1 MRRTTLAVALAATLS
16 TTFLALLPLAW
27 AASDSGPAP
36 AAKDAAQDTAQDT
49 AKAAAAPNAG
59 DLLFEQP
66 QMKNTT
72 PGSTLT
78 YDYLRRSG
86 IVKGPYGPPLNDEIK
101 LTVEPGKS
109 AESRDIRV
117 QMFSGGYRVPAGPF
131 QDMPGNP
138 VLSLF
143 LENHLKG
150 LASLLEANPR
160 YIKNAIRKGLRE
172 KSTVTPVQVD
182 FKGRKVEGWR
192 VEMKPF
198 VGDAQTERMRG
209 FEGLTYTFVTS
220 PEVPGEIVSI
230 EARALKP
237 DGGELL
243 EERLDYD
250 QKDS

>member
-1 MRRTTLAVALAATLS
+1 MRRTILAAALTAALS
-16 TTFLALLPLAW
+16 TTLLATTPLAW
-27 AASDSGPAP
+27 AASDTAP
-36 AAKDAAQDTAQDT
+36 ATKDTARDAAAT
-49 AKAAAAPNAG
+49 PNAG

-86 IVKGPYGPPLNDEIK
+86 IVKGPYGPPLNDAIK

-117 QMFSGGYRVPAGPF
+117 QMFSGGNRVPAGPF
-131 QDMPGNP
+131 ADMAGNP

-150 LASLLEANPR
+150 LAGLLEANPR

-172 KSTVTPVQVD
+172 KATVTPVQVD

-198 VGDAQTERMRG
+198 EGDAQTERMRG
-209 FEGLTYTFVTS
+209 FETTTYTFVVA
-220 PEVPGEIVSI
+220 PEVPGEIVSL
-230 EARALKP
+230 EARTLKP

>member
-1 MRRTTLAVALAATLS
+1 MAALS
-16 TTFLALLPLAW
+16 TTLLANAPLAW
-27 AASDSGPAP
+27 AASDTAP
-36 AAKDAAQDTAQDT
+36 ASKEVVKDTSKTTAAV
-49 AKAAAAPNAG
+49 PNAG

-86 IVKGPYGPPLNDEIK
+86 IVKGPYGPPLNDAIK
-101 LTVEPGKS
+101 LTIEPGKS
-109 AESRDIRV
+109 AENRDIRV
-117 QMFSGGYRVPAGPF
+117 QMFSGGNRVPAGPF
-131 QDMPGNP
+131 LDMAGNP

-150 LASLLEANPR
+150 LAGLLEANPR

-172 KSTVTPVQVD
+172 KATVTPVQVE

-198 VGDAQTERMRG
+198 EGDPLTERMRG
-209 FEGLTYTFVTS
+209 FDTTTYTFVVA
-220 PEVPGEIVSI
+220 PEVPGEIVSL
-230 EARALKP
+230 EARTLKP

>member
-1 MRRTTLAVALAATLS
+1 MRRTILAATLAAALS
-16 TTFLALLPLAW
+16 TTLLATTPFAW
-27 AASDSGPAP
+27 AASDN
-36 AAKDAAQDTAQDT
+36 AAATKDT
-49 AKAAAAPNAG
+49 AKAPNAG

-72 PGSTLT
+72 PGSTLS

-86 IVKGPYGPPLNDEIK
+86 IVKGPYGPPLNDAIK
-101 LTVEPGKS
+101 LTIEPGKS

-117 QMFSGGYRVPAGPF
+117 QMFSGGNRVPAGPF
-131 QDMPGNP
+131 TDMAGNP

-150 LASLLEANPR
+150 LAGLLEANPR

-172 KSTVTPVQVD
+172 KATVTPVQVD

-198 VGDAQTERMRG
+198 EGDAQTERMRG
-209 FEGLTYTFVTS
+209 FDTTTYTFIVA
-220 PEVPGEIVSI
+220 PEVPGEIVSL
-230 EARALKP
+230 EARTLKP

-243 EERLDYD
+243 EERLDYA

>member
-1 MRRTTLAVALAATLS
+1 MRRYILAVALSAALV
-16 TTFLALLPLAW
+16 TTPSAW
-27 AASDSGPAP
+27 AASDTAATATA
-36 AAKDAAQDTAQDT
+36 AAKDGAVPAAS
-49 AKAAAAPNAG
+49 

-66 QMKNTT
+66 QMKNTA
-72 PGSTLT
+72 PGSTIT

-86 IVKGPYGPPLNDEIK
+86 IERGPYGPPLSDAIK

-117 QMFSGGYRVPAGPF
+117 QMFSGGNRVPAGPF
-131 QDMPGNP
+131 TDMPGNP
-138 VLSLF
+138 VLILF

-172 KSTVTPVQVD
+172 NATVTPTQVS
-182 FKGRKVEGWR
+182 FKGRTVEGWR

-198 VGDAQTERMRG
+198 AGDAQTERMRG
-209 FEGLTYTFVTS
+209 FETTTYTFIVA
-220 PEVPGEIVSI
+220 PDVPGEIVSI

>member
-1 MRRTTLAVALAATLS
+1 MRRTILAAALTAALS
-16 TTFLALLPLAW
+16 TTLLAAAPLAW
-27 AASDSGPAP
+27 AASDPAP
-36 AAKDAAQDTAQDT
+36 APKDPTKD
-49 AKAAAAPNAG
+49 AAAAPNAG

-66 QMKNTT
+66 QMKNTA

-86 IVKGPYGPPLNDEIK
+86 IVRGPYGPPLNDAIK
-101 LTVEPGKS
+101 LTIEPGKS
-109 AESRDIRV
+109 AESRDIQV
-117 QMFSGGYRVPAGPF
+117 QMFSGGNRVPAGPF
-131 QDMPGNP
+131 QDMAGNP
-138 VLSLF
+138 VLPLF

-150 LASLLEANPR
+150 LAGLLEANPR

-172 KSTVTPVQVD
+172 KATVTPVQID
-182 FKGRKVEGWR
+182 FRGRKVDGWR

-198 VGDAQTERMRG
+198 EGDAQTERMRG
-209 FEGLTYTFVTS
+209 FDSTTYTFVVA

-230 EARALKP
+230 EARTLKP

>member
-1 MRRTTLAVALAATLS
+1 MSRTLLLAALAATSLIVAS
-16 TTFLALLPLAW
+16 AQ
-27 AASDSGPAP
+27 AAPDPTPNPAP
-36 AAKDAAQDTAQDT
+36 ATTGTAT
-49 AKAAAAPNAG
+49 PSAG

-66 QMKNTT
+66 QMKNAA

-78 YDYLRRSG
+78 YEYLRRSG
-86 IVKGPYGPPLNDEIK
+86 ITKGPYGPPLSDAIK
-101 LTVEPGKS
+101 LTVEPGKT
-109 AESRDIRV
+109 AENRDIRV
-117 QMFSGGYRVPAGPF
+117 QMFSGGNRIPAGPF
-131 QDMPGNP
+131 LDMPGNP

-172 KSTVTPVQVD
+172 KATVTATQLEY
-182 FKGRKVEGWR
+182 KGRKVDGWR
-192 VEMKPF
+192 IEMQPF
-198 VGDAQTERMRG
+198 VGDEQTERMRG
-209 FEGLTYTFVTS
+209 FERLTYTFVTS

-230 EARALKP
+230 HARAERP

-250 QKDS
+250 QKNS

>member
-1 MRRTTLAVALAATLS
+1 MTLAVALAATLS
-16 TTFLALLPLAW
+16 TTFLAPLPLAW

-36 AAKDAAQDTAQDT
+36 AAKDAAQDA

-86 IVKGPYGPPLNDEIK
+86 IVKGPYGPPLNDAIK

-109 AESRDIRV
+109 AESRDIRG

-198 VGDAQTERMRG
+198 VGDPQTERMRG

>member
-1 MRRTTLAVALAATLS
+1 MRRSFLAVALSAALV
-16 TTFLALLPLAW
+16 TTPSAW
-27 AASDSGPAP
+27 AASDPAP
-36 AAKDAAQDTAQDT
+36 AAPRDTAAQGSTNRDPATKGTAPD
-49 AKAAAAPNAG
+49 AS

-66 QMKNTT
+66 QMKNTA

-78 YDYLRRSG
+78 YDYARRSG
-86 IVKGPYGPPLNDEIK
+86 IERGPYGPPLSDAIK

-117 QMFSGGYRVPAGPF
+117 QMFSGGNRLPAGPF
-131 QDMPGNP
+131 TDMPGNP

-160 YIKNAIRKGLRE
+160 YIKNAIRKGLRD
-172 KSTVTPVQVD
+172 KATVTPMQVS
-182 FKGRKVEGWR
+182 FKGRTVEGWR

-198 VGDAQTERMRG
+198 AGDPQSERMRG
-209 FEGLTYTFVTS
+209 FETITYTFVVA
-220 PEVPGEIVSI
+220 PDVPGEIVSI
-230 EARALKP
+230 QARALKP

>member
-1 MRRTTLAVALAATLS
+1 MRRSILAVALSAALV
-16 TTFLALLPLAW
+16 TTPSAW
-27 AASDSGPAP
+27 AASDTAATATA
-36 AAKDAAQDTAQDT
+36 AAKDGAVPAAS
-49 AKAAAAPNAG
+49 

-66 QMKNTT
+66 QMKNTA
-72 PGSTLT
+72 PGSTIT

-86 IVKGPYGPPLNDEIK
+86 IERGPYGPPLSDAIK

-117 QMFSGGYRVPAGPF
+117 QMFSGGNRVPAGPF
-131 QDMPGNP
+131 TDMPGNP
-138 VLSLF
+138 VLTLF

-172 KSTVTPVQVD
+172 KATVTPMQVS
-182 FKGRKVEGWR
+182 FKGRTVEGWR

-198 VGDAQTERMRG
+198 EGDPLTERMRG
-209 FEGLTYTFVTS
+209 FEATTYTFVVA
-220 PEVPGEIVSI
+220 PEVPGEIVSL
-230 EARALKP
+230 EARTLKP

>member
-1 MRRTTLAVALAATLS
+1 MRRTTLAVALTAALS
-16 TTFLALLPLAW
+16 AAALATPVSTNGAW
-27 AASDSGPAP
+27 AASDTAP
-36 AAKDAAQDTAQDT
+36 AASKDG
-49 AKAAAAPNAG
+49 AAPNAA

-86 IVKGPYGPPLNDEIK
+86 IVKGPYGPPLNDAIK
-101 LTVEPGKS
+101 LTVESGKS
-109 AESRDIRV
+109 DESRDIQV

-138 VLSLF
+138 VLTLF

-172 KSTVTPVQVD
+172 RATVTPIQID

-198 VGDAQTERMRG
+198 VGDAQSERMRG
-209 FEGLTYTFVTS
+209 FETITYTFVTA
-220 PEVPGEIVSI
+220 PDVPGEIVSI

-237 DGGELL
+237 DGSELL

-250 QKDS
+250 QKNS

>member
-1 MRRTTLAVALAATLS
+1 MLPAAVAAALS
-16 TTFLALLPLAW
+16 TTLLATAPLAW
-27 AASDSGPAP
+27 AASDTGPAS
-36 AAKDAAQDTAQDT
+36 QETAQS
-49 AKAAAAPNAG
+49 AAPNAG

-86 IVKGPYGPPLNDEIK
+86 IVKGPYGPPLNDAIK

-131 QDMPGNP
+131 IDMAGNP

-150 LASLLEANPR
+150 LAGLLEANPR

-172 KSTVTPVQVD
+172 KATVTPVQLD

-192 VEMKPF
+192 VVMKPF
-198 VGDAQTERMRG
+198 EGDPLTERMRG
-209 FEGLTYTFVTS
+209 FEATTYTFVVA
-220 PEVPGEIVSI
+220 PEVPGEIVSL
-230 EARALKP
+230 EARTLKP

>member
-1 MRRTTLAVALAATLS
+1 MTLAVALAATLS
-16 TTFLALLPLAW
+16 TTFLAPLPLAW

-36 AAKDAAQDTAQDT
+36 AAKDAAQDTA
-49 AKAAAAPNAG
+49 KAAAAPSAG

-198 VGDAQTERMRG
+198 VGDPQTERMRG